1 MNNKNIKDKLNCCAT
16 VNRKTLKLKVDT
28 DAKCNVNP
36 LDVLKQV
43 RNGEK
48 MNSSGRVKLVAY
60 GGTVI
65 NTEGTVLLKC

>member
-16 VNRKTLKLKVDT
+16 VNRKTLKPKVDT
-28 DAKCNVNP
+28 GAKCNVNP

-65 NTEGTVLLKC
+65 NCAAKVLIEQ